1 MWYFE
6 RFDHC
11 KSLVTYQD
19 NYTETHR
26 FDHLVKTSRLRY
38 EVGVKDIWCEFRW
51 KIIVCR
57 AVAFSECVDRSPHG

>member
-11 KSLVTYQD
+11 NSLVTYQD

-26 FDHLVKTSRLRY
+26 FDHLEELGDYRY
-38 EVGVKDIWCEFRW
+38 EVGVKDVWCEF
-51 KIIVCR
+51 
-57 AVAFSECVDRSPHG
+57 